1 MTSAMAILTL
11 DVFQV
16 QIEGPTCTTSISNLG
31 ILLGSIVTCRE
42 AYPDVNETRMATN
55 KGNVF

>member
-1 MTSAMAILTL
+1 MAILTL

-42 AYPDVNETRMATN
+42 AYPDVNETRMAAN